1 MKKIEFKPLTADQVE
16 VRPTDTKNKGRA
28 TLLLYQTARCPMEI
42 LDETFPGAWATD
54 YKEVAGNVYCGIGI
68 KVEDEWIWRWN
79 AGTEGNIGEGK
90 STASDAFKRAATM
103 WGIGR
108 ELYNTPKV
116 KIDCPDNYYWNDKM
130 TMTFSVKEVEFDER
144 KNCTKLIIV
153 DRFGKEVYNYKD
165 QVPNESRLQMTA
177 HKTNAEV
184 LKGSNKDNLEVL
196 RCFCRAK
203 IEEEP
208 EWKDDIIR
216 FGKFYSSK
224 VMDWDGEFMVD
235 KLYSSW
241 ASKRRVA

>member
-42 LDETFPGAWATD
+42 LDDTFPGAWATD

-130 TMTFSVKEVEFDER
+130 TMTFSVKEVEFDEK

-153 DRFGKEVYNYKD
+153 DRFGKEVYNYRD

-177 HKTNAEV
+177 HKTNAEI
-184 LKGSNKDNLEVL
+184 LKD
-196 RCFCRAK
+196 FCSAK
-203 IEEEP
+203 KKEEGV
-208 EWKDDIIR
+208 DIDELKR
-216 FGKFYSSK
+216 FFEFYSPK
-224 VMDWDGEFMVD
+224 MEEWAKTVQPD
-235 KLYSSW
+235 KLWSRW
-241 ASKRRVA
+241 QETKR

>member
-116 KIDCPDNYYWNDKM
+116 KIDCPDGYYWNDKM
-130 TMTFSVKEVEFDER
+130 TMTFSVKEVEFDEK

-184 LKGSNKDNLEVL
+184 LKG
-196 RCFCRAK
+196 FCSAK
-203 IEEEP
+203 KKEEGV
-208 EWKDDIIR
+208 DIDELK
-216 FGKFYSSK
+216 KFF
-224 VMDWDGEFMVD
+224 EFYNPKME
-235 KLYSSW
+235 SW
-241 ASKRRVA
+241 AHTVEPAKLWKRWQETKR

>member
-1 MKKIEFKPLTADQVE
+1 MSMKKIEFKPLTADQVE

-42 LDETFPGAWATD
+42 LDDTFPGAWATD

-68 KVEDEWIWRWN
+68 KIEDEWIWRWN

-153 DRFGKEVYNYKD
+153 DRFGNEVYNYRD
-165 QVPNESRLQMTA
+165 QVPNESRVQMTS
-177 HKTNAEV
+177 HKTNADI
-184 LKGSNKDNLEVL
+184 LKD
-196 RCFCRAK
+196 FCSAK
-203 IEEEP
+203 KKEEGV
-208 EWKDDIIR
+208 DIDELK
-216 FGKFYSSK
+216 KFYEFYSVK
-224 VMDWDGEFMVD
+224 MDAWQTTVQPE
-235 KLYSSW
+235 KLW
-241 ASKRRVA
+241 TRWMETKR

>member
-42 LDETFPGAWATD
+42 LDDTFPGAWATD

-130 TMTFSVKEVEFDER
+130 TMTFSVKEVEFDEK

-153 DRFGKEVYNYKD
+153 DRFGKEVYNYRD
-165 QVPNESRLQMTA
+165 QVPNESRVQMTA
-177 HKTNAEV
+177 HKTNSEI
-184 LKGSNKDNLEVL
+184 LKD
-196 RCFCRAK
+196 FCTATK
-203 IEEEP
+203 KEEGV
-208 EWKDDIIR
+208 DIDELK
-216 FGKFYSSK
+216 KFF
-224 VMDWDGEFMVD
+224 EFYNPKME
-235 KLYSSW
+235 SW
-241 ASKRRVA
+241 AHTVEPAKLWKRWQETKR

>member
-16 VRPTDTKNKGRA
+16 VRPTDTKNKGKA
-28 TLLLYQTARCPMEI
+28 TLLIYQTARCPMEI
-42 LDETFPGAWATD
+42 LDDTFPGAWATD

-130 TMTFSVKEVEFDER
+130 TMTFSVKEVEFDEK

-153 DRFGKEVYNYKD
+153 DRFGKEVYNYMD
-165 QVPNESRLQMTA
+165 QVHNESRVQLA
-177 HKTNAEV
+177 SHKTNAEI
-184 LKGSNKDNLEVL
+184 LKD
-196 RCFCRAK
+196 FCSAK
-203 IEEEP
+203 KKEEGVDIDELKRFFEFYTP
-208 EWKDDIIR
+208 KMEEWAKT
-216 FGKFYSSK
+216 
-224 VMDWDGEFMVD
+224 VQPD
-235 KLYSSW
+235 KLWSRW
-241 ASKRRVA
+241 QETKR

>member
-42 LDETFPGAWATD
+42 LDDTFPGAWATD

-130 TMTFSVKEVEFDER
+130 TMTFSVKEVEFDEK

-153 DRFGKEVYNYKD
+153 DRFGKEVYNYAGGD
-165 QVPNESRLQMTA
+165 ESNHIQMTA
-177 HKTNAEV
+177 HKTNADI
-184 LKGSNKDNLEVL
+184 LKS
-196 RCFCRAK
+196 FCSAK
-203 IEEEP
+203 KKEEGV
-208 EWKDDIIR
+208 DIDELKR
-216 FGKFYSSK
+216 FFEFYNPK
-224 VMDWDGEFMVD
+224 ME
-235 KLYSSW
+235 SW
-241 ASKRRVA
+241 AHTVEPAKLWSRWQETKR

>member
-130 TMTFSVKEVEFDER
+130 TMTFSVKEVEFDEK

-165 QVPNESRLQMTA
+165 QVPNESRVQMTA
-177 HKTNAEV
+177 HKTNADI
-184 LKGSNKDNLEVL
+184 LKS
-196 RCFCRAK
+196 FCSATK
-203 IEEEP
+203 KEEGV
-208 EWKDDIIR
+208 DIDELK
-216 FGKFYSSK
+216 KFF
-224 VMDWDGEFMVD
+224 EFYNPKME
-235 KLYSSW
+235 SW
-241 ASKRRVA
+241 AHTVEPAKLWKRWQETKR

>member
-16 VRPTDTKNKGRA
+16 VRPTDTKNKGKA

-130 TMTFSVKEVEFDER
+130 TMTFSVKEVEFDEK

-153 DRFGKEVYNYKD
+153 DRFGKEVYNYRD
-165 QVPNESRLQMTA
+165 QVHNESRVQLA
-177 HKTNAEV
+177 SHKTNAEI
-184 LKGSNKDNLEVL
+184 LKD
-196 RCFCRAK
+196 FCSAK
-203 IEEEP
+203 KKEEGVDIDELKRFFEFYNP
-208 EWKDDIIR
+208 KMEEWAKT
-216 FGKFYSSK
+216 
-224 VMDWDGEFMVD
+224 VQPD
-235 KLYSSW
+235 KLWSRW
-241 ASKRRVA
+241 QETKR